1 MLGSHVRQGIGL
13 YIHIPFCTAKCGYC
27 DFNSYAG
34 HDHLVPSYTE
44 SLITEA
50 SLWAKTLSGRPVET
64 IFFGGGTPSLT
75 PVADL
80 ERILGAAQAALS
92 IAPGAEISLEA
103 NPGSLSVEYL
113 GALRGIGVNRL
124 SIGVQ
129 SFDDAELR
137 ALDRIHTGDDARAAF
152 AAAREA
158 GFDNVNLDFIYGLP
172 EQPLAAW
179 QRTLEVAIALGPE
192 HLSLY
197 ALTVEEGTPLA
208 RDIARG
214 RVPAPDGDVQ
224 ADHYEWTMDRMAA
237 AGYEQY
243 EISNWAQPGRQC
255 KHNLIYWQNR
265 EYLGLGAGAHSHL
278 NGMRFSAVLLPNRYI
293 DLVAES
299 AQPDADGATS
309 MRHLV
314 GGEQVDAETAMA
326 DTLILG
332 LRLTDGVDLQ
342 AFATRHGRT
351 VDDLHG
357 QLIAEFISYG
367 VLERTERS
375 LRLTP
380 RGRLLSN
387 ELFQRLLPPEREAAA
402 ASAAGRA

>member
-1 MLGSHVRQGIGL
+1 
-13 YIHIPFCTAKCGYC
+13 
-27 DFNSYAG
+27 
-34 HDHLVPSYTE
+34 
-44 SLITEA
+44 
-50 SLWAKTLSGRPVET
+50 
-64 IFFGGGTPSLT
+64 
-75 PVADL
+75 
-80 ERILGAAQAALS
+80 
-92 IAPGAEISLEA
+92 
-103 NPGSLSVEYL
+103 
-113 GALRGIGVNRL
+113 
-124 SIGVQ
+124 
-129 SFDDAELR
+129 
-137 ALDRIHTGDDARAAF
+137 
-152 AAAREA
+152 
-158 GFDNVNLDFIYGLP
+158 
-172 EQPLAAW
+172 
-179 QRTLEVAIALGPE
+179 
-192 HLSLY
+192 
-197 ALTVEEGTPLA
+197 
-208 RDIARG
+208 
-214 RVPAPDGDVQ
+214 
-224 ADHYEWTMDRMAA
+224 MDRMAA

-357 QLIAEFISYG
+357 PLIAEFISYG